1 MGLARLTTTGLI
13 DSVSPSQLGDPTPCT
28 AWTVRDLINHVTADA
43 TVLSI
48 SAERQPGRRLQR
60 GLEGGERALALFA
73 RPGALEKTIKLP
85 FGEMP
90 AGVFLNLNIFDVA
103 THAADL
109 ARACGQTI
117 TDTDL
122 LESALEIG
130 CQMIS
135 PEMRR
140 PGVLDAEQ
148 PVPADATVADRLLA
162 FAGRKI

>member
-1 MGLARLTTTGLI
+1 VSDEMMGELMGG
-13 DSVSPSQLGDPTPCT
+13 DNLGDDYKG
-28 AWTVRDLINHVTADA
+28 AWKAA
-43 TVLSI
+43 S
-48 SAERQPGRRLQR
+48 
-60 GLEGGERALALFA
+60 ERALALFA
-73 RPGALEKTIKLP
+73 RPGVLEKTMKLP

-130 CQMIS
+130 RQMIS

-148 PVPADATVADRLLA
+148 PVPAHATAADRLLA
-162 FAGRKI
+162 FAGRKV